1 MLTETHKLDHLS
13 IMASKK
19 IPFQS
24 PFLTL
29 MILKV
34 ADLKVLTSSR
44 DQNIKSFKWVMWGIE
59 SKVFGNL
66 VYHKKTHFWP
76 LISKYQRPP
85 EVNIKSIK

>member
-44 DQNIKSFKWVMWGIE
+44 DQNIKSFKWVM
-59 SKVFGNL
+59 
-66 VYHKKTHFWP
+66 
-76 LISKYQRPP
+76 
-85 EVNIKSIK
+85 